1 MLVFGRVG
9 LACAVVFATPFAAR
23 ADELALEV
31 DASCAD
37 AASVRA
43 EIEGLLGR
51 RLREGDVVVHARLS
65 IAAADAGFD
74 ATIAMER
81 DGGVT
86 ERAIEA
92 ATCERLASALA
103 LMLALALDPDLGAA
117 PDPGP
122 EIRIAPSVDPEWRDQ
137 RPPTREAE
145 PEPRLEVAVSMGL
158 AGGVE
163 LGLGPELVPAVRA
176 FGGLRIAPWIVELDA
191 VFVAPSTAFGPMPG
205 ATAEVWF
212 AFAAVRGGA
221 MVSLDRVAFGGALE
235 LELGFGR
242 GSAGGLRVENAE
254 AKLLPHAAVR
264 AVGLFEL
271 RLLGPLGLRARVGL
285 GTPIVAPAFEIQPI
299 GALDRPSALLFTAD
313 LGILLVL
320 S

>member
-1 MLVFGRVG
+1 MLFFGRVG
-9 LACAVVFATPFAAR
+9 LACAVVFATPLVAH

-37 AASVRA
+37 IASVRA
-43 EIEGLLGR
+43 EVEGLLGR
-51 RLREGDVVVHARLS
+51 PLREGDAVVHARLS
-65 IAAADAGFD
+65 IAVAGGGFD

-92 ATCERLASALA
+92 ETCERLASALA
-103 LMLALALDPDLGAA
+103 LMIALALDPDLGAA

-122 EIRIAPSVDPEWRDQ
+122 EIRIAPSIDPEWRDQ
-137 RPPTREAE
+137 RPPIPQPDPE
-145 PEPRLEVAVSMGL
+145 PEIEVAVSMGV

-163 LGLGPELVPAVRA
+163 LGLGPEIVPAVRA
-176 FGGLRIAPWIVELDA
+176 FGGVRVAPWILELDA
-191 VFVAPSTAFGPMPG
+191 VFVAPSTAFAPMPG

-212 AFAAVRGGA
+212 GFAALRGGA
-221 MVSLDRVAFGGALE
+221 MFAVDRLAFGGALE

-242 GSAGGLRVENAE
+242 GSPGGLRVENQAT
-254 AKLLPHAAVR
+254 KLLPYSAVR
-264 AVGLFEL
+264 AVALFEL
-271 RLLGPLGLRARVGL
+271 RLVGPLGLRARVGL
-285 GTPIVAPAFEIQPI
+285 GTPIVVPAFEIRPI

-320 S
+320 P